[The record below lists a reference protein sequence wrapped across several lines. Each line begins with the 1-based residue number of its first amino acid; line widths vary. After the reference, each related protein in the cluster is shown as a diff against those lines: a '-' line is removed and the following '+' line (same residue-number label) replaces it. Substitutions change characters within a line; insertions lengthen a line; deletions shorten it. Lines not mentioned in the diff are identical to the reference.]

1 MIKEELRAE
10 RYALNQL
17 GEDEFRRRSETY
29 EVIVDRSRYDR
40 LKRRLFYPSVD
51 TVISEHED
59 GHRGQCE

>member
-1 MIKEELRAE
+1 VKFKEELRAE

-29 EVIVDRSRYDR
+29 EEIVDRSRYDR

-51 TVISEHED
+51 TVILERED
-59 GHRGQCE
+59 G